1 MIRSSLALFALGPMV
16 LVSGCSLAGD
26 DAPSGG
32 TPATKLAVTASAR
45 PAVARADLPRLERA
59 DFNRLAALENVP
71 LFWLQGDLLPA
82 NVLRTGVHSDADVN
96 PYLKAGAFT
105 PAFDELYVQLVERRR
120 LEAVQREL
128 DFGWPTA
135 VVTDLRQAPEADR
148 KVVQHIARAADYIED
163 IYAQQ
168 VGSAA
173 VKTLPVDAPSK
184 ALLKRNQSYRC
195 EAPLTKDDPFC
206 NASLTYPRQR
216 SDAYPADVEQNE
228 KLCEELRTASNSK
241 ALLDPFAVVRKKDG
255 KWAAVPYLEV
265 YGVKMKAIAA
275 ELRLAAQALGNDEAA
290 FRNYLEAAAKG
301 FETNTWDAA
310 DEAWVAMNSQNSKW
324 YLRIAPDE
332 VYFDPCNSKAGFHV
346 SFARINTSL
355 LQWTQKLTPLR
366 DEMEKSLA
374 DLIGKPYSA
383 RKVSFNLPD
392 FIDIVLNAG
401 DARSA
406 FGGTIGQS
414 LPNWGPVAERGAG
427 RTVVMMNLYDNPDSR
442 AFDEKKA
449 ALLFHPDD
457 ARSIQPGISEYLD
470 TLLHEAAHNFGPHSD
485 YQINGQPIRAIIGG
499 LNASIMEELKAQT
512 ASLWYTE
519 MLRKKGLLDDAT
531 ARSTLTGSL
540 AWAFGHIS
548 RGLFDNDG
556 KRSVYSTIAAIHIGY
571 FVDEGALSFDPL
583 LDPQNSGSKGRF
595 RIYHDRLAP
604 AVEKLMQRV
613 GRILATGDKADAE
626 VLIKAYTEGA
636 GLEKIK
642 YPLVQERLLKFP
654 KESFSYAIKL

>member
-1 MIRSSLALFALGPMV
+1 VIRSRQVLILFSNCV
-16 LVSGCSLAGD
+16 LLTGCGVTGD

-32 TPATKLAVTASAR
+32 TPSTKLAVTASAQ
-45 PAVARADLPRLERA
+45 PVVTRAGLPKLERA

-71 LFWLQGDLLPA
+71 LFWLQGDLSPA
-82 NVLRTGVHSDADVN
+82 NLLRTGVHNDTDSN
-96 PYLKAGAFT
+96 PYLKNDVFT
-105 PAFDELYVQLVERRR
+105 PAFDELYLRLVERRR

-135 VVTDLRQAPEADR
+135 VVTDLRKAPEADR
-148 KVVQHIARAADYIED
+148 KVVQHIARAAATIEE

-168 VGSAA
+168 VGTAA
-173 VKTLPVDAPSK
+173 IKTLPVDAPSK
-184 ALLKRNQSYRC
+184 ALLQRNQSYRC
-195 EAPLTKDDPFC
+195 EAPKTKDDPFC
-206 NASLTYPRQR
+206 NASLAYPKQR
-216 SDAYPADVEQNE
+216 SDAYPTDLEQNE
-228 KLCEELRTASNSK
+228 KLCEELRTATNSK
-241 ALLDPFAVVRKKDG
+241 ELLDPFSVVRKKEG
-255 KWAAVPYLEV
+255 KWVGVPYLEV
-265 YGVKMKAIAA
+265 YGVKMKAIAG

-301 FETNTWDAA
+301 FETNKWDAA

-355 LQWTQKLTPLR
+355 VQWTQKITPLR
-366 DEMEKSLA
+366 DEMENTLA
-374 DLIGKPYSA
+374 TLIGKPYSA

-401 DARSA
+401 DARNG
-406 FGGTIGQS
+406 FGATIGQS

-442 AFDEKKA
+442 AFEAKKA
-449 ALLFHPDD
+449 VLMFHPDD
-457 ARSIQPGISEYLD
+457 AKNIQPGISEYLD
-470 TLLHEAAHNFGPHSD
+470 TLLHEATHNFGPHSD
-485 YQINGQPIRAIIGG
+485 YQIDGKPIRAIIGG

-512 ASLWYTE
+512 GALWYTE

-531 ARSTLTGSL
+531 ARSTVTGSIL
-540 AWAFGHIS
+540 WAFGHIS

-583 LDPQNSGSKGRF
+583 LDPNNSGDKGRF
-595 RIYHDRLAP
+595 RVYHDRLGP
-604 AVEKLMQRV
+604 AVDKLMKRV
-613 GRILATGDKADAE
+613 GRILASGDKTDAE
-626 VLIKAYTEGA
+626 ALIKAYTEGA

-642 YPLVQERLLKFP
+642 YQQVQERLLKFP
-654 KESFSYAIKL
+654 KESFSYAILL